1 MPDESCRTCG
11 GELVK
16 SSTCSDCRK
25 VTQKI
30 CRACNLK
37 TAEGLHFHHI
47 SLQSYKILET
57 KSTVATIQSYSNPA
71 NVKKHRKNNHRIN
84 RTSNILVAFG
94 IIMGVIFLSVG
105 GMTYFDPLHNSVS
118 TEAKTIPPP
127 AQQDMVQ
134 TVKETY
140 HVNTLQPSEDIKPT
154 YTNCLGNANGISLTI
169 TCPTT
174 YGIVY
179 KAVVDIPSGLIS
191 QFENKVFNLREL
203 SIIEHVNSVSIKYQT
218 QTYEAKFVNS

>member
-11 GELVK
+11 GELIK
-16 SSTCSDCRK
+16 WSTCSDCRK

-30 CRACNLK
+30 CRTCNLK
-37 TAEGLHFHHI
+37 TVEGFHFHHI
-47 SLQSYKILET
+47 SLESYKILET

-71 NVKKHRKNNHRIN
+71 NVRKHRKNKHEIN
-84 RTSNILVAFG
+84 QTSNILVAFG
-94 IIMGVIFLSVG
+94 IVMGVIFLGIG
-105 GMTYFDPLHNSVS
+105 GMSYLDSPHKNIP
-118 TEAKTIPPP
+118 TETKMIPPP

-140 HVNTLQPSEDIKPT
+140 HVNTLQPNEDMKPT
-154 YTNCLGNANGISLTI
+154 YTNCLGNANGVSLTI

-174 YGIVY
+174 YGLVY

-191 QFENKVFNLREL
+191 QFENKVFNVREL
-203 SIIEHVNSVSIKYQT
+203 SIIEHVNSVSIKYET